1 MPEPEY
7 RLIKHFIKPEP
18 GEYVPVEFIEIKRE
32 TVAWSPRLKQSVY
45 VTPDIQ
51 DTGELKRIREVNV
64 LKVVNH
70 LSGRISTIELND
82 EEKEQ
87 FDGVYKAYLE
97 KGGQILF
104 SRRKVGRRTVSFFEL
119 SEYKERNKELAKSM
133 LLSEKLG
140 GE

>member
-1 MPEPEY
+1 MPEPAY

-18 GEYVPVEFIEIKRE
+18 GEQVPIEFIEMRRE
-32 TVAWSPRLKQSVY
+32 IVAWSPRLKQSVY

-97 KGGQILF
+97 KGGQIFF

-119 SEYKERNKELAKSM
+119 SEHKERNKELAKSM
-133 LLSEKLG
+133 LLSEKLEG
-140 GE
+140 